1 MEGIYFFG
9 EHVRWNLGWNNPNQ
23 AGVFIAM
30 WIPWL
35 WALGAWV
42 AEGKE
47 LGARR
52 SWHGLPRDA
61 AATAVLAA
69 ELVLWFL
76 LCKTYS
82 RGALVAV
89 GMAGV
94 GLLLW
99 RLIRDRRFRGM
110 GLVSVRL
117 IAIGVILFATG
128 FFSRIDPRF
137 VSQDA
142 STGNRLV
149 LWKGGLQ
156 MIAASPWYG
165 WGAGQSGSSFAHWF
179 QPLDATE
186 KYAGMVNSYLH
197 VGVEYGLPVLVT
209 VMTGAVGIWLVPW
222 GGLGARRSEHG
233 LPRDAAATFTMAAGS
248 SWLVFLIANVF
259 STLWIFRNL
268 WWLPAADGL
277 VILAS
282 GWMMLGVR
290 SFGRMAR
297 AFGMAAVLSLLI
309 GTSLYVIGK
318 SIHSEVR
325 IAYSPRDRV
334 VVTGGVR
341 HVGQL
346 LIFPEASVLGEDWG
360 KEIRRLAVSEGFR
373 GFEISTPLADFTEV
387 PCTSPQAIVACG
399 SRFSA
404 GIAALRR
411 FPEAHL
417 ILVHPVG
424 KLAVPNGLDGRVS
437 VILPTLDTRNSG
449 RGWKVICKQKGWATS
464 MSRGVGQDIRSV
476 WPGVLRLNDRSSPLN
491 SP

>member
-42 AEGKE
+42 AGGKE

-61 AATAVLAA
+61 AATLVLVS
-69 ELVLWFL
+69 ELALWFL

-89 GMAGV
+89 GMAGMGWV
-94 GLLLW
+94 LW
-99 RLIRDRRFRGM
+99 HFIRDRRFRGI
-110 GLVSVRL
+110 GLMSVRL
-117 IAIGVILFATG
+117 IAIGALLFATG

-142 STGNRLV
+142 SAGNRIV
-149 LWKGGLQ
+149 LWKGGFQ

-179 QPLDATE
+179 QPLNATE
-186 KYAGMVNSYLH
+186 KYGGMVNSYLH
-197 VGVEYGLPVLVT
+197 VGVEYGLPMLVA
-209 VMTGAVGIWLVPW
+209 VMTGAVGLWLVSW
-222 GGLGARRSEHG
+222 GGLGARRSEHS
-233 LPRDAAATFTMAAGS
+233 LPRDAAATLMMGAGS

-282 GWMMLGVR
+282 GWMIFGGR
-290 SFGRMAR
+290 SFSKMAR
-297 AFGMAAVLSLLI
+297 TLGMAAGFSLLVAT
-309 GTSLYVIGK
+309 GLYAIGK
-318 SIHSEVR
+318 LIHSEVR
-325 IAYSPRDRV
+325 IAYYPDERV

-341 HVGQL
+341 HRGRL

-360 KEIRRLAVSEGFR
+360 KEIRRLARTKECQH
-373 GFEISTPLADFTEV
+373 FEIDTPLGIAAEISIISSA
-387 PCTSPQAIVACG
+387 SPQVIVACG
-399 SRFSA
+399 SRVPA
-404 GIAALRR
+404 GIVALLG

-417 ILVHPVG
+417 ILLHPLGTPVIPEGFKG
-424 KLAVPNGLDGRVS
+424 KVT
-437 VILPTLDTRNSG
+437 VILPMLDTKNSG
-449 RGWKVICKQKGWATS
+449 RTWKSVCKRMGWNLL
-464 MSRGVGQDIRSV
+464 MSPGVGQDVRLV
-476 WPGVLRLNDRSSPLN
+476 WPSVLTHEI
-491 SP
+491 